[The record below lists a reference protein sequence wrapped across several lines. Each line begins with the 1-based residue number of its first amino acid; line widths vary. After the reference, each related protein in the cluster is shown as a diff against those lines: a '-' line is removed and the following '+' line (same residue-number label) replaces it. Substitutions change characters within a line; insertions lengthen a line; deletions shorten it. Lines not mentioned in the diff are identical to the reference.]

1 MCTAGE
7 GDGAN
12 VFMIPPHTHTHTH
25 FIEKIDS
32 VHTCI
37 EAIRRLILC
46 VLDLYAEN
54 LKSEQKSKL

>member
-12 VFMIPPHTHTHTH
+12 VFMTPPTHTH